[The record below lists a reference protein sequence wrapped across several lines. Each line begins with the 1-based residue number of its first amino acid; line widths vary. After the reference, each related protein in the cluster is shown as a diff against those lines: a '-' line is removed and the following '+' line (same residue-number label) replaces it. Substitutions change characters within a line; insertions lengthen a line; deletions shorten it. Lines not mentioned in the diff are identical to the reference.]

1 MCSHVTMKATLH
13 PLPAFSGVVSS
24 LSTAM
29 WALWEEGL
37 MLGSLKNVVI
47 MKVGSY
53 PNVLLE
59 SDEYLIIWPRSGYQL

>member
-1 MCSHVTMKATLH
+1 
-13 PLPAFSGVVSS
+13 
-24 LSTAM
+24 M
-29 WALWEEGL
+29 WALWGKGL

-59 SDEYLIIWPRSGYQL
+59 SDEYLIIWPRSGYQLSTPGSQFTDADVKSYIGSA